1 MRIAVQ
7 DSPIFT
13 RMDLE
18 QGFATLH
25 NCGFQGMDFSL
36 GRWFNLKQLRPDET
50 AVLDMPIEEV
60 LRQAEPFRAAAQKHG
75 IAFTQT
81 HAPFPTWLPDNDPM
95 NERLI
100 AALQKSIAATAYL
113 GAPCCVVHPA
123 FQPDSKLRLSAQEEW
138 ELNRRRYT
146 ALIPALREHKVICC
160 LENMFTAGP
169 EGMRYAAVCSNFVE
183 AAQWIDRLNDIAGE
197 ELFAFCF
204 DTGHCHL
211 TGQSMRYAIN
221 CLGKRIRVLHIHDND
236 GHTDWHVAPFM
247 GTADW
252 EGFVQ
257 GLRDVG
263 YSHDLSFETFNVLRR
278 YPAELTETAL
288 RSIAQTGAYF
298 KARLEK

>member
-100 AALQKSIAATAYL
+100 AALQRALPQRPIWARPAAWCIPRSSRTASC
-113 GAPCCVVHPA
+113 GCPPR
-123 FQPDSKLRLSAQEEW
+123 K
-138 ELNRRRYT
+138 NG
-146 ALIPALREHKVICC
+146 
-160 LENMFTAGP
+160 N
-169 EGMRYAAVCSNFVE
+169 
-183 AAQWIDRLNDIAGE
+183 
-197 ELFAFCF
+197 
-204 DTGHCHL
+204 
-211 TGQSMRYAIN
+211 
-221 CLGKRIRVLHIHDND
+221 
-236 GHTDWHVAPFM
+236 
-247 GTADW
+247 
-252 EGFVQ
+252 
-257 GLRDVG
+257 
-263 YSHDLSFETFNVLRR
+263 
-278 YPAELTETAL
+278 
-288 RSIAQTGAYF
+288 
-298 KARLEK
+298 